1 MSCRSGGSEGY
12 VSYPVGS
19 LPISV
24 KGIRLASHNN
34 NTPMSGAFTSF
45 VPSFSRTANNPRL
58 KLTGYRGQCISF
70 PHPLPILYVELL
82 ILQGWSA
89 RGRLS
94 ECSGLPA
101 HLSLD
106 SPASRLLLIV
116 RPPRIW
122 NSHYSL
128 LGFRSLP
135 HWWTLGGHRRTRWE
149 ISINCPWNALDD
161 VVVDHE
167 SVAILSFFAY
177 SRWEIPL
184 PPKWR
189 RCRPQVRNDLFVLC
203 LPHAA
208 KLAHNNLTVR

>member
-1 MSCRSGGSEGY
+1 MSDFRTEINIPLIQILPCLLWCLTRQSATNRVGMSCRSGGSEGY

-24 KGIRLASHNN
+24 KGIRQASHNN

-58 KLTGYRGQCISF
+58 KLTGYRGQCISL

-116 RPPRIW
+116 RPPRI
-122 NSHYSL
+122 
-128 LGFRSLP
+128 
-135 HWWTLGGHRRTRWE
+135 
-149 ISINCPWNALDD
+149 
-161 VVVDHE
+161 
-167 SVAILSFFAY
+167 
-177 SRWEIPL
+177 
-184 PPKWR
+184 
-189 RCRPQVRNDLFVLC
+189 
-203 LPHAA
+203 
-208 KLAHNNLTVR
+208 